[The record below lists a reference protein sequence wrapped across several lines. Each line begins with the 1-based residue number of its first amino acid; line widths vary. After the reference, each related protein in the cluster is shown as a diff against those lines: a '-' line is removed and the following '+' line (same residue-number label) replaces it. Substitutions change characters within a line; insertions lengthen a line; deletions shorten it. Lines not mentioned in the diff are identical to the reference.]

1 MPVVKAG
8 IWEQDL
14 QITERRRLSAIRR
27 AGMALATFVLGG
39 LTTMEVIAVAV
50 AALAIMGFLWGSG
63 TVAPERL
70 ITGPG
75 YRAAWILLVLILLR
89 PLTWIPY
96 LLPFVAFRKLLEAL
110 RPGGRAIRRNALA
123 HLLTVVV
130 LAGVVWLVLKGVDGA
145 GTRILSG
152 LAFATGSGSFATLGS
167 FRGDWTDARVALV
180 VAAVI
185 LGRLVLPPLGRD
197 LGVSREP
204 VLGFADGARGTFDR
218 YLLLVVVVASFGV
231 GLVAYLM
238 GRS

>member
-1 MPVVKAG
+1 VKTG
-8 IWEQDL
+8 VWEPDL
-14 QITERRRLSAIRR
+14 HIPERPRLSALRR
-27 AGMALATFVLGG
+27 AGLAVATFVLGG
-39 LTTMEVIAVAV
+39 LTTMEVIAVAI
-50 AALAIMGFLWGSG
+50 ASLAFIGFLWGSG

-70 ITGPG
+70 ITGPAF
-75 YRAAWILLVLILLR
+75 RAAWILLVLVLVR

-96 LLPFVAFRKLLEAL
+96 LLPFVALRKLFEAL
-110 RPGGRAIRRNALA
+110 RPGGRAIRRNAMA
-123 HLLTVVV
+123 HALTVVV
-130 LAGVVWLVLKGVDGA
+130 LVGIMWLVLSAVDGA

-167 FRGDWTDARVALV
+167 FRGDWTDGRVALI

-185 LGRLVLPPLGRD
+185 LGRLVLPPLGLD
-197 LGVSREP
+197 LDVSREP

-218 YLLLVVVVASFGV
+218 YLLLVVAVASLGV